1 MASTGKFLNC
11 IGIALHL
18 GECAWP
24 AYHGASSA
32 ARRAV
37 VLPGRSSISKTLS
50 VSSEQV
56 IEAVSCMFPMMV
68 NVGTNF
74 IPQFS
79 DTISDAGT
87 QNPKEAEPGAGGGFE
102 NRLRWRLEGRS
113 WGK

>member
-1 MASTGKFLNC
+1 MLGQHTMEPALQLHGQSCYLEEALFLKLC
-11 IGIALHL
+11 
-18 GECAWP
+18 
-24 AYHGASSA
+24 
-32 ARRAV
+32 
-37 VLPGRSSISKTLS
+37 